1 MFDSDADR
9 LEMIQ
14 SLGGQLVRP
23 ENFWAIYDNEFLIVE
38 GMETSQPILTCR
50 TSDVRAASLA
60 KDDILLVLD
69 ESGEERERK
78 VRRIEPDG
86 TGMTKVV
93 LFQV

>member
-1 MFDSDADR
+1 MFESDADR
-9 LEMIQ
+9 LEMIK
-14 SLGGQLVRP
+14 SLGGQFVRP
-23 ENFWAIYDNEFLIVE
+23 QDFWAIYDNEFLIVE

-50 TSDVRAASLA
+50 TSDVRTAGVT

-78 VRRIEPDG
+78 VKRIEPDG
-86 TGMTKVV
+86 TGMTKVI